1 VHGLTIEAREIAVFF
16 GRGEDRLQ
24 ALDDVSV
31 TAQPGEIVALLG
43 PNGAGKS
50 TLLKVLALL
59 AQPRKGE
66 VYYGALSSRGMG
78 ERTLLALRRR
88 IGLVPETP
96 FVFNLLTGREY
107 LSFAAE
113 IFGVPRADLGPRVER
128 LMTRFDLSAQGD
140 AFVRTYSQ
148 GMLKKLVLA
157 AALVH
162 QPEVLLLDEPTNSLD
177 PVSIVTLRET
187 LSEERNRGATI
198 ILSTHLLD
206 MAERLADR
214 IVIMDRGRVV
224 DERRYLGERKTAD
237 QSELEKHFHEVTHR

>member
-1 VHGLTIEAREIAVFF
+1 MHGLTIEAREVAVFY

-24 ALDDVSV
+24 ALDEISV
-31 TAQPGEIVALLG
+31 TAEPGEIVALLG

-59 AQPRKGE
+59 IQPRQGE
-66 VYYGALSSRGMG
+66 VYFGPLSSRAMD
-78 ERTLLALRRR
+78 EATRLALRRR
-88 IGLVPETP
+88 IGLVPEIP
-96 FVFNLLTGREY
+96 FIFNLLTGKEY

-113 IFGVPRADLGPRVER
+113 IFGVQQADIGPRVEG
-128 LMTRFDLSAQGD
+128 LMTRFALSAQGD

-177 PVSIVTLRET
+177 PLSIVTLRET
-187 LSEERNRGATI
+187 LAEERNRGATI
-198 ILSTHLLD
+198 VLSTHLLD

-214 IVIMDRGRVV
+214 IIIMDRGRVV
-224 DERRYLGERKTAD
+224 DERRCPGGRKTAEK
-237 QSELEKHFHEVTHR
+237 SALERHFHEVTQR